1 MFKQQ
6 NFIFIREVVFMS
18 KGVKTLVIILVIV
31 VAIFGV
37 VKFFA
42 GTYNTMV
49 GMEEGVLSQWAQVEN
64 QYQRRL
70 DLVPN
75 LVATVKGYASHES
88 EVFTEVAEAR
98 SQAGGVM
105 ELSSDV
111 LDDPEA
117 LARFQQAQN
126 SLGGALQRLLSV
138 TENYPQ
144 LQANQNFM
152 ALQDELEGTENRIA
166 TERMRFNETVQEYN
180 KYIRTFPN
188 NIIANMNGFEKKA
201 YFTATDEAKTAPK
214 VEF

>member
-1 MFKQQ
+1 
-6 NFIFIREVVFMS
+6 MS

-49 GMEEGVLSQWAQVEN
+49 SMEEGVLSQWAQVEN

-75 LVATVKGYASHES
+75 LVATVKGFASHES
-88 EVFTEVAEAR
+88 EVFTQVAEAR

-105 ELSSDV
+105 QLSSDV

-117 LARFQQAQN
+117 LAKFQQAQN

-180 KYIRTFPN
+180 KYIRKFPN
-188 NIIANMNGFEKKA
+188 NIIANMNGFDKKA
-201 YFTATDEAKTAPK
+201 YFTSTDEAKTAPK

>member
-1 MFKQQ
+1 M
-6 NFIFIREVVFMS
+6 N
-18 KGVKTLVIILVIV
+18 KGVKTIVIILVIV
-31 VAIFGV
+31 IAVFGV

-49 GMEEGVLSQWAQVEN
+49 SMDEGVLSQWAQVEN

-88 EVFTEVAEAR
+88 EVFTQVAEAR

-117 LARFQQAQN
+117 LAKFQQAQN

-144 LQANQNFM
+144 LQANENFM

-201 YFTATDEAKTAPK
+201 YFTSTDEAKTAPK

>member
-1 MFKQQ
+1 M
-6 NFIFIREVVFMS
+6 N
-18 KGVKTLVIILVIV
+18 KGVKALVIILVIV

-49 GMEEGVLSQWAQVEN
+49 SMDEGVLSQWAQVEN

-75 LVATVKGYASHES
+75 LVATVKGFASHES
-88 EVFTEVAEAR
+88 EVFTQVAEAR

-105 ELSSDV
+105 QLSSDV
-111 LDDPEA
+111 IDDPEA
-117 LARFQQAQN
+117 LAKFQQAQN

-180 KYIRTFPN
+180 KYIRSFPK

-201 YFTATDEAKTAPK
+201 YFTSTDEAKTAPK